1 MQRTFGSVMIAAGAA
16 LVMLAPLLAFWVGPS
31 LMVAPTNQ
39 FSVTVAEAKDA
50 TYFSVADL
58 SVKKGRNMRATRRV
72 RGDVVGAVSSGSNDV
87 AVYEVFTR
95 IEDLDMEGDA
105 AKRLVTANVDRV
117 AFDKRT
123 STAVTCCKESIDGK
137 PVKHTGI
144 SYKFPFRAQK
154 RDYDYFDTATQKSHP
169 MKFVAVETFDDVP
182 EAAGLPLYKYVQTI
196 KPTKIAETEV
206 PAKVVGQKGDE
217 SVVTHRMFSVV
228 RTVWVEPLSGIIVR
242 GSEQQYATLRDPAS
256 NKDLLV
262 ITDMLMG
269 WTTATVR
276 DQAANAKTTR
286 QKIVMST
293 RTAPTVLGLGGA
305 GLLAAGI
312 YLFWYASKRNQRDK
326 RQAPAAAY
334 I

>member
-1 MQRTFGSVMIAAGAA
+1 MQRTLGSVMIAGGAA

-39 FSVTVAEAKDA
+39 FSVTVAEAKNA

-58 SVKKGRNMRATRRV
+58 SVKTGRNMRATRRV

-95 IEDLDMEGDA
+95 IEDLDAQGADTD
-105 AKRLVTANVDRV
+105 KLVTASVDRV

-123 STAVTCCKESIDGK
+123 SAAVTCCKESIDGQ

-144 SYKFPFRAQK
+144 SYKFPFRAER
-154 RDYDYFDTATQKSHP
+154 RDYDYFDVATKQSHP

-182 EAAGLPLYKYVQTI
+182 EASGMPLHKYVQTI

-206 PAKVVGQKGDE
+206 PGKVVGRDGDAT
-217 SVVTHRMFSVV
+217 VITHRMYSVV

-242 GSEQQYATLRDPAS
+242 GSELQYATLRDPATD
-256 NKDLLV
+256 KDLLV

-276 DQAANAKTTR
+276 DQAAHAKATR
-286 QKIVMST
+286 QKIVIST
-293 RTAPTVLGLGGA
+293 RTAPTFLGLTGA
-305 GLLAAGI
+305 GFLGAGV
-312 YLFWYASKRNQRDK
+312 YLFWFASQRSRRD
-326 RQAPAAAY
+326 RQPAPAPAY
-334 I
+334 V